1 MKHSWKH
8 LNCMDDI
15 RSKADL
21 IQLNVSFYMNVKAT
35 KKMDMPIGRVLDGIR
50 KCAYGE
56 AVNKARK
63 CLMKGDKDGYNHVKN
78 QLPAVTFCGTFES
91 GHKADEC
98 THYNELMVIDIDKL
112 NELEME
118 RVKSVLYEDELI
130 AAFWESPSGKGF
142 KGLVHLDYS
151 PELKGRSIMDC
162 HKIAFRQL
170 FTFLLANYDIE
181 LDKSGSDVCRLCY
194 MSADEYLVIKKES
207 KPFFVESVMTAE
219 KKIDAQKGS
228 DVATIKCIEKKDWNE
243 IYGKATDYIYNKQNK
258 NLLLYILRKLRKRN
272 LSITDTW
279 ENWVKVAFAIAS
291 SVHPEKGRELFLDFC
306 RLDGAKHDE
315 AKSEHLIWDAYC
327 KNQGKC
333 SINSIIYLA
342 GQKGVVLDR

>member
-1 MKHSWKH
+1 MIKNTIFSCLK
-8 LNCMDDI
+8 
-15 RSKADL
+15 
-21 IQLNVSFYMNVKAT
+21 VSFYDNVKAN
-35 KKMDMPIGRVLDGIR
+35 KRCDIPISRVLAGI
-50 KCAYGE
+50 KNCAYGDIIG
-56 AVNKARK
+56 KARAYK
-63 CLMKGDKDGYNHVKN
+63 SEGNEVGYGEIKAK
-78 QLPAVTFCGTFES
+78 LPAVTFCGTFDN

-98 THYNELMVIDIDKL
+98 NHYNNLLVIDIDKL
-112 NELEME
+112 DEWEIDKIRDVLEKE
-118 RVKSVLYEDELI
+118 RYI
-130 AAFWESPSGKGF
+130 AASWTSPSGKGF
-142 KGLVHLDYS
+142 KGLVHLEYAR
-151 PELKGRSIMDC
+151 ELSSYDIKDKHRL
-162 HKIAFRQL
+162 AFKQL
-170 FTFLLANYDIE
+170 FLYLYSNYNIE

-194 MSADEYLVIKKES
+194 MSADGQLIIKEEA
-207 KPFFVESVMTAE
+207 KPFLVEPDMVAE
-219 KKIDAQKGS
+219 NKIDAKKENN
-228 DVATIKCIEKKDWNE
+228 VVITKRVERKDWNK
-243 IYGKATDYIYNKQNK
+243 IYGEATDYKHNKQNK

-291 SVHPEKGRELFLDFC
+291 SVHPEKGRQLFLDFC

>member
-1 MKHSWKH
+1 MQNKT
-8 LNCMDDI
+8 
-15 RSKADL
+15 DL
-21 IQLNVSFYMNVKAT
+21 TRLNVSFYMNVKAP
-35 KKMDMPIGRVLDGIR
+35 KKMDMSIGRVLNGIR
-50 KCAYGE
+50 NCAYDE
-56 AVNKARK
+56 AINKARK
-63 CLMKGDKDGYNHVKN
+63 CLTNGDKAGYDFLKN
-78 QLPAVTFCGTFES
+78 QLPAVTFCGTFKS
-91 GHKADEC
+91 GHKANEC

-112 NELEME
+112 DDWEME
-118 RVKSVLYEDELI
+118 RVKSVLYEEDLI
-130 AAFWESPSGKGF
+130 AAYWKSPSGKGF

-151 PELKGRSIMDC
+151 PEVMERSIMDR

-170 FTFLLANYDIE
+170 FTFLLANYNIE

-194 MSADEYLVIKKES
+194 MSADEHLVIKEES
-207 KPFFVESVMTAE
+207 KPFFVEPTIVAE
-219 KKIDAQKGS
+219 NKIDGKKES
-228 DVATIKCIEKKDWNE
+228 NVVTTKCVERKDWNK
-243 IYGKATDYIYNKQNK
+243 IYGEATEYKHNKQNK

>member
-1 MKHSWKH
+1 
-8 LNCMDDI
+8 MDNM

-21 IQLNVSFYMNVKAT
+21 ARLNVSFYMNVRAIKRT
-35 KKMDMPIGRVLDGIR
+35 DMPIGRVLDGIKNR
-50 KCAYGE
+50 AYGE
-56 AVNKARK
+56 AINKARN
-63 CLMKGDKDGYNHVKN
+63 CLTCGDKDGYDYVKN

-98 THYNELMVIDIDKL
+98 TYYNKLMVIDIDKL
-112 NELEME
+112 NEPEME
-118 RVKSVLYEDELI
+118 RVKSVLDENELI
-130 AAFWESPSGKGF
+130 AAYWKSPSGKGF

-151 PELKGRSIMDC
+151 LELMERSIAVR

-194 MSADEYLVIKKES
+194 MSADEHLVVKEEA
-207 KPFFVESVMTAE
+207 KPFFVEPVMMSGN
-219 KKIDAQKGS
+219 KINIKERIN
-228 DVATIKCIEKKDWNE
+228 VATVKRVESKDWNE
-243 IYGKATDYIYNKQNK
+243 IYGKATNYIYNKQNK

-291 SVHPEKGRELFLDFC
+291 SVHPEKGRELFLDFS

>member
-1 MKHSWKH
+1 
-8 LNCMDDI
+8 
-15 RSKADL
+15 
-21 IQLNVSFYMNVKAT
+21 
-35 KKMDMPIGRVLDGIR
+35 MPIDRVLTGI
-50 KCAYGE
+50 KGCAYGDIIK
-56 AVNKARK
+56 KARICK
-63 CLMKGDKDGYNHVKN
+63 ANGDEVGYGEIKGK
-78 QLPAVTFCGTFES
+78 LPAVTFCGTFDK

-98 THYNELMVIDIDKL
+98 NHYNNLLVIDIDKL
-112 NELEME
+112 DEWETDKIREELGKEWH
-118 RVKSVLYEDELI
+118 I
-130 AAFWESPSGKGF
+130 AAFWISPSGKGF
-142 KGLVHLDYS
+142 KGLVHLEYAR
-151 PELKGRSIMDC
+151 ELSSYDIKDKHRL
-162 HKIAFRQL
+162 AFKQL
-170 FTFLLANYDIE
+170 FLYLYSNYNIE

-194 MSADEYLVIKKES
+194 MSADEQLVIKEEA
-207 KPFFVESVMTAE
+207 KPFFVEPDMIAE
-219 KKIDAQKGS
+219 NKIDVKKKSNVGTTKRVES
-228 DVATIKCIEKKDWNE
+228 KDWNE
-243 IYGKATDYIYNKQNK
+243 IYGKATNYIYNRQNK

-327 KNQGKC
+327 KNQWKC

>member
-1 MKHSWKH
+1 MQNKT
-8 LNCMDDI
+8 
-15 RSKADL
+15 DL
-21 IQLNVSFYMNVKAT
+21 TRLNVSFYMNVKAP
-35 KKMDMPIGRVLDGIR
+35 KKMDMSIGRVLNGIR
-50 KCAYGE
+50 NCAYGE
-56 AVNKARK
+56 AINKARK
-63 CLMKGDKDGYNHVKN
+63 CLTSGDKAGYDFLKN
-78 QLPAVTFCGTFES
+78 QLPAITFCGTFKN

-112 NELEME
+112 YDWEME
-118 RVKSVLYEDELI
+118 RVKSVLYEEKLI
-130 AAFWESPSGKGF
+130 AAYWESPSGKGF

-151 PELKGRSIMDC
+151 PELMERSIMDR

-170 FTFLLANYDIE
+170 FKFLLVNYGIE

-194 MSADEYLVIKKES
+194 MSADEHLVIKEEA
-207 KPFFVESVMTAE
+207 KPFLVEPDMVAE
-219 KKIDAQKGS
+219 NEINVKKENNVVITKR
-228 DVATIKCIEKKDWNE
+228 VERKDWNK
-243 IYGKATDYIYNKQNK
+243 IYGEATDYKNNKQNK

-291 SVHPEKGRELFLDFC
+291 SVHPEKGRELFLEFC

-327 KNQGKC
+327 KNQWKC